1 MIKERENSPLDSSQ
15 RAIDCPR
22 VVWQNCCGMNLPRPV
37 NKTSIQGVTKV
48 AKRERSFKLSLPAL
62 VSGTDAYGNPFQ
74 ERTDISS
81 ISSQE
86 ATFQLNSGVTIGCKL
101 NLCLEVPK
109 TLILEKQLRL
119 SLYGRVKYV
128 KAETNSEKKQ
138 IISVD
143 LDKNFKVL
151 SLSK

>member
-1 MIKERENSPLDSSQ
+1 MSLARRL
-15 RAIDCPR
+15 
-22 VVWQNCCGMNLPRPV
+22 
-37 NKTSIQGVTKV
+37 NKTSIQGVAKV

-74 ERTDISS
+74 ERSEISS

-86 ATFQLNSGVTIGCKL
+86 VTFQLNSGVIIGSKL

-109 TLILEKQLRL
+109 TLILEKQLKL
-119 SLYGRVKYV
+119 SLSGRVKYV
-128 KAETNSEKKQ
+128 GAETNSEKKQ

-143 LDKNFKVL
+143 LDRNFKIL
-151 SLSK
+151 SLYK

>member
-1 MIKERENSPLDSSQ
+1 MSLARRL
-15 RAIDCPR
+15 
-22 VVWQNCCGMNLPRPV
+22 
-37 NKTSIQGVTKV
+37 NKTSIQGVAKV

-74 ERTDISS
+74 ERSEISS

-86 ATFQLNSGVTIGCKL
+86 VTFHLNSGVIIGSKL

-109 TLILEKQLRL
+109 TLILEKQLKL
-119 SLYGRVKYV
+119 SLSGRVKYV
-128 KAETNSEKKQ
+128 GAETNSEKKQ

-143 LDKNFKVL
+143 LDRNFKIL
-151 SLSK
+151 SLYK